1 MVELPGSIPPSTSVD
16 LTRAEFEMIEA
27 DMVPGD
33 FPISRMGIEGYE
45 RFLSAKRPDGAVA
58 IFGERAAR

>member
-1 MVELPGSIPPSTSVD
+1 
-16 LTRAEFEMIEA
+16 MIEA